1 MIHYRVI
8 TSTGYT
14 LISVCFR
21 CSVIKLA
28 FSDSLLFHVI
38 GESVPEVPAH
48 VKDEVSRQN
57 CRHQNRWYLGCFGD
71 RPDGA
76 VH

>member
-1 MIHYRVI
+1 M
-8 TSTGYT
+8 
-14 LISVCFR
+14 
-21 CSVIKLA
+21 IKLA

-57 CRHQNRWYLGCFGD
+57 CSHQNRWYLGCFGD